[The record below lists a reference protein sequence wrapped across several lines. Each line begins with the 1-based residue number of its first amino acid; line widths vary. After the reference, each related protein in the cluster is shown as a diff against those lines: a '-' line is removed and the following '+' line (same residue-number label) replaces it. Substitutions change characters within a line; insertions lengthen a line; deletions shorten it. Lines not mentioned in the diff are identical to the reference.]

1 MKNTSTFESPSQLKW
16 QERCGQQI
24 NLVNPFWAR
33 AEAWLRSAWIH
44 FPTGHSQRVIWLSKE
59 KQSTMKFFGV
69 LLTVGF
75 AAAQTAPQPAPQYDS
90 PSSPAGTLG
99 SYCSSLQGLTTLL
112 SPNQTSN
119 VAGFNVTV
127 PPSISSSPTQLG
139 ALANVRMH

>member
-1 MKNTSTFESPSQLKW
+1 MKLL
-16 QERCGQQI
+16 C
-24 NLVNPFWAR
+24 
-33 AEAWLRSAWIH
+33 
-44 FPTGHSQRVIWLSKE
+44 
-59 KQSTMKFFGV
+59 V

-75 AAAQTAPQPAPQYDS
+75 AVAQTAIQPAPQYDS

-127 PPSISSSPTQLG
+127 PSSISSSPAQLG
-139 ALANVRMH
+139 ALANVRMHLCYARHACLKYAVVSWCEATCASCLQQGVVSATVSGGICPVLALPCPDLIHC